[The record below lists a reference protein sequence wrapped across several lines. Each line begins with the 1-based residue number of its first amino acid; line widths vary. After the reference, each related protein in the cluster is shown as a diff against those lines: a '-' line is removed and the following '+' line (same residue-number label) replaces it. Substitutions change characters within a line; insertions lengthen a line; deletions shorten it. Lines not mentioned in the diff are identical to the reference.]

1 MGYWDQFTS
10 NAKPKTQ
17 PKPKPQPAAQGWNR
31 WQQQARP
38 QPRAQGWNHNTP
50 AQRPAARYQDAAAG
64 EFGAA
69 PQAAGKPN
77 LWQNLLGQAAGA
89 ARNTNYVDPYLKK
102 YGPPGEYER
111 RVAQTQPPDTR
122 VFGADYGP
130 NWKRADYVPPVTSR
144 TDNAEIMMTTDEYL
158 RRRDALN
165 QAWSPSY
172 RQWYQNAAN
181 TPNQPHWLGS
191 DWANQNPMPA
201 NFFQSQQEWTLR
213 NNAAPTGYY
222 YTGFG
227 SSYAKKPTL
236 PTPASSQQSS
246 GGGGYG
252 GGWGWGG
259 GGGGGGYQPYEDVGN
274 WFNQMV
280 QWNINRPNPG

>member
-1 MGYWDQFTS
+1 MSYWDQFTGGGS
-10 NAKPKTQ
+10 SPKPKTQ
-17 PKPKPQPAAQGWNR
+17 PKPKAPPASQGWNR

-50 AQRPAARYQDAAAG
+50 AQRPATRFQDAAAG

-69 PQAAGKPN
+69 PQAAPTGKPG
-77 LWQNLLGQAAGA
+77 LWNQIMSAV
-89 ARNTNYVDPYLKK
+89 RNANYVDPYLKK
-102 YGPPGEYER
+102 YGPAGEYER
-111 RVAQTQPPDTR
+111 RTGQPDPR

-172 RQWYQNAAN
+172 RQWYQNAAS

-191 DWANQNPMPA
+191 DWSNQNPMPA
-201 NFFQSQQEWTLR
+201 NFFQSQQEWMLR

-227 SSYAKKPTL
+227 SSYGKKAALATPTAGVQ
-236 PTPASSQQSS
+236 PT

-252 GGWGWGG
+252 WGNGWGG
-259 GGGGGGYQPYEDVGN
+259 GGGGGGGYKPYEDVGQ
-274 WFNQMV
+274 WFANMV
-280 QWNINRPNPG
+280 QWNINRPTPG